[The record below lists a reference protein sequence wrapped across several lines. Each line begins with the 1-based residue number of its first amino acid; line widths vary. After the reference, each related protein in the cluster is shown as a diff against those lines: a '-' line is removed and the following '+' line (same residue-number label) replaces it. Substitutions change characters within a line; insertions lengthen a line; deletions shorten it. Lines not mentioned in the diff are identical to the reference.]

1 MSIEHRQIGR
11 SELERYGVASL
22 ISGSTS
28 ISNSRLTCLQVIII
42 LEINNATRC
51 ILLVDEGPL
60 ELETVDE
67 FEPEVYG
74 SALLS
79 KSCASIWSRLFRW
92 NVHCFAFLHWNMFRK
107 SINGTPSTDLGTHR
121 TNIVF
126 PPLAAP
132 HDMIKNTR
140 NNAAVRA
147 RAGYAFKSEYLRRTT
162 AIWTLQSSTNHTD
175 RSRWRSIPFMEFS
188 HGNTPYNLKEVAN
201 LSAVQIFLLFCS

>member
-79 KSCASIWSRLFRW
+79 KSCASI
-92 NVHCFAFLHWNMFRK
+92 
-107 SINGTPSTDLGTHR
+107 
-121 TNIVF
+121 
-126 PPLAAP
+126 
-132 HDMIKNTR
+132 
-140 NNAAVRA
+140 
-147 RAGYAFKSEYLRRTT
+147 
-162 AIWTLQSSTNHTD
+162 
-175 RSRWRSIPFMEFS
+175 
-188 HGNTPYNLKEVAN
+188 
-201 LSAVQIFLLFCS
+201 